1 MTGIALAK
9 RAHELRPDLKIVL
22 ASGYARLPEDLG
34 VPVERMDKPYQER
47 DLAAVIARLYAGQ
60 P

>member
-1 MTGIALAK
+1 M
-9 RAHELRPDLKIVL
+9 L